1 MITNSLLI
9 DFLNK
14 SGVVCDSIE
23 HLDGYQI
30 PREILLDKT
39 KYIAIKNF
47 IPELKHC
54 FSSSYM
60 TSLQAPAEDNQR
72 WPLLNIVR
80 QVLRSSCYRLQPRR
94 ISAGYGPS
102 GKKKYRR
109 IFEIQK
115 LKVSNTDGVALGVAM
130 EE

>member
-1 MITNSLLI
+1 MITNELLI

-14 SGVVCDSIE
+14 SGVICDNIE

-30 PREILLDKT
+30 SRETLLDKT
-39 KYIAIKNF
+39 KYTAIKDF

-60 TSLQAPAEDNQR
+60 TSLQAPAEENQR

-80 QVLRSSCYRLQPRR
+80 QVLRSCYYRLQPRR
-94 ISAGYGPS
+94 ISHGYTPC

-115 LKVSNTDGVALGVAM
+115 LKNLSTESVGT